1 RFSKAKEFFKSVM
14 VRNHEAE
21 VLGVSAQTP
30 GMMIE
35 RYTYE
40 AEAIVEY
47 TVSIARGDKF
57 EYVVTLEK

>member
-1 RFSKAKEFFKSVM
+1 M
-14 VRNHEAE
+14 ILNHEAE
-21 VLGVSAQTP
+21 VLETGAQTP

-40 AEAIVEY
+40 GEKIVEY
-47 TVSIARGDKF
+47 TLSIARGDKF